1 MNRRTTMSEV
11 KTMTV
16 FEALQEVKLLK
27 QKISKVRN
35 EMLPLFFVP
44 AVKGKDVDI
53 EGHDKERIKASV
65 QAWWDKYQSYE
76 NRLNLLSGLIYESNL
91 KTPMEVAGR
100 KYTSIAAA
108 ITRYKTIDSE
118 IKLYS
123 DLLKE
128 YKRVA
133 ASVINANNRNLGQ
146 ENILR
151 AVNPTDIQYEPE
163 QLESLKSSYIAATE
177 QEVYDPLGLA
187 ENDRLVNLVDE
198 TAEFRERF
206 HTELNKL
213 NLTTV
218 LEVPVDEPKL

>member
-1 MNRRTTMSEV
+1 MGEM
-11 KTMTV
+11 KAMTV

-44 AVKGKDVDI
+44 AVKNKETDI
-53 EGHDKERIKASV
+53 DGHDKEKIKASV
-65 QAWWDKYQSYE
+65 QSWWDKYQSYE
-76 NRLNLLSGLIYESNL
+76 NRLNLLNGMIYESNL

-108 ITRYKTIDSE
+108 ITRYKTVDSE

-133 ASVINANNRNLGQ
+133 ASVITANTRNLSP
-146 ENILR
+146 ENIHR
-151 AVNPTDIQYEPE
+151 AVNPTDIQYEPA
-163 QLESLKSSYIAATE
+163 QLESLKASYVAATE

-187 ENDRLVNLVDE
+187 ENDRLANMVDE
-198 TAEFRERF
+198 AIEFRERF

>member
-1 MNRRTTMSEV
+1 
-11 KTMTV
+11 
-16 FEALQEVKLLK
+16 
-27 QKISKVRN
+27 
-35 EMLPLFFVP
+35 
-44 AVKGKDVDI
+44 
-53 EGHDKERIKASV
+53 
-65 QAWWDKYQSYE
+65 
-76 NRLNLLSGLIYESNL
+76 
-91 KTPMEVAGR
+91 MEVAGR

-163 QLESLKSSYIAATE
+163 QLESLKASYIAATE

-198 TAEFRERF
+198 TTEFRERF